1 MFVHKNC
8 VFCLKMNKLILRDT
22 NGVDYEVKDPNKFSN
37 HIFNVHGEGSS
48 IHEEGGH
55 YFVVDDDLREKIRT
69 FFSQN

>member
-37 HIFNVHGEGSS
+37 HIFNVH
-48 IHEEGGH
+48 EEGGH